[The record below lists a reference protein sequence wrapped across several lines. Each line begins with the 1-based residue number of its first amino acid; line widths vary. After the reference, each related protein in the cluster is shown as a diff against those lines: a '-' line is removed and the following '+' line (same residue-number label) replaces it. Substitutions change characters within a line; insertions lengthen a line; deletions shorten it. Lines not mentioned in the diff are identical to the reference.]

1 MLIDASLT
9 FFFIF
14 FITREQSADSL
25 SSNEIRVKE
34 VVFEEWLRGLA
45 LSSLFASIILI
56 SRRQLYS
63 FVTKRINWTGVC
75 DEGMGKNQSWKI
87 SKKIVRHACA
97 ELLKIKSRTKLVETF
112 LAAEDIELIS
122 REKMKFRETKNDR
135 RSVLF

>member
-14 FITREQSADSL
+14 FITREQSL
-25 SSNEIRVKE
+25 SNNEIRVKE

-63 FVTKRINWTGVC
+63 FETKRIN
-75 DEGMGKNQSWKI
+75 
-87 SKKIVRHACA
+87 
-97 ELLKIKSRTKLVETF
+97 
-112 LAAEDIELIS
+112 
-122 REKMKFRETKNDR
+122 
-135 RSVLF
+135 

>member
-9 FFFIF
+9 LFFIF

-34 VVFEEWLRGLA
+34 VFEEWLA

-63 FVTKRINWTGVC
+63 FVTKRIN
-75 DEGMGKNQSWKI
+75 
-87 SKKIVRHACA
+87 
-97 ELLKIKSRTKLVETF
+97 
-112 LAAEDIELIS
+112 
-122 REKMKFRETKNDR
+122 
-135 RSVLF
+135 

>member
-1 MLIDASLT
+1 MLIDVSLT
-9 FFFIF
+9 LFFIF

-34 VVFEEWLRGLA
+34 VFEEWLA

-122 REKMKFRETKNDR
+122 REKMKFRGTKNDR
-135 RSVLF
+135 RSALF

>member
-34 VVFEEWLRGLA
+34 VFEEWLA

-97 ELLKIKSRTKLVETF
+97 KLLKIKSRTKLVETF

>member
-9 FFFIF
+9 LFFIF
-14 FITREQSADSL
+14 FIAREQSADSL

-34 VVFEEWLRGLA
+34 VFEEWLRGLA

-97 ELLKIKSRTKLVETF
+97 KLLKIKSRTKLVETF

-122 REKMKFRETKNDR
+122 REKMKFRGTKNDR
-135 RSVLF
+135 RSALF

>member
-9 FFFIF
+9 LFFIF

-34 VVFEEWLRGLA
+34 VFEEWLA

-56 SRRQLYS
+56 SRRQHYS

-122 REKMKFRETKNDR
+122 REKMKFRGTKNDR
-135 RSVLF
+135 RSALF

>member
-14 FITREQSADSL
+14 FITREQSL
-25 SSNEIRVKE
+25 SNNEIRVKE

-87 SKKIVRHACA
+87 S
-97 ELLKIKSRTKLVETF
+97 
-112 LAAEDIELIS
+112 
-122 REKMKFRETKNDR
+122 
-135 RSVLF
+135 

>member
-9 FFFIF
+9 LFFIF
-14 FITREQSADSL
+14 FIAREQSADSL

-63 FVTKRINWTGVC
+63 FVTKRIN
-75 DEGMGKNQSWKI
+75 
-87 SKKIVRHACA
+87 
-97 ELLKIKSRTKLVETF
+97 
-112 LAAEDIELIS
+112 
-122 REKMKFRETKNDR
+122 
-135 RSVLF
+135 

>member
-14 FITREQSADSL
+14 FITREQSL

-63 FVTKRINWTGVC
+63 FVTKRIN
-75 DEGMGKNQSWKI
+75 
-87 SKKIVRHACA
+87 
-97 ELLKIKSRTKLVETF
+97 
-112 LAAEDIELIS
+112 
-122 REKMKFRETKNDR
+122 
-135 RSVLF
+135 

>member
-9 FFFIF
+9 LFFIF
-14 FITREQSADSL
+14 FIAREQSADSL

-34 VVFEEWLRGLA
+34 VFEEWLRGLA

-56 SRRQLYS
+56 SRRQHYS

-87 SKKIVRHACA
+87 SKKVVRHACA
-97 ELLKIKSRTKLVETF
+97 ELLKIKSRTKLVKTF

-122 REKMKFRETKNDR
+122 REKMKFRGTKN
-135 RSVLF
+135 VLL

>member
-14 FITREQSADSL
+14 FITREQSL
-25 SSNEIRVKE
+25 SNNEIRVKE

-63 FVTKRINWTGVC
+63 FVTKRIN
-75 DEGMGKNQSWKI
+75 
-87 SKKIVRHACA
+87 
-97 ELLKIKSRTKLVETF
+97 
-112 LAAEDIELIS
+112 
-122 REKMKFRETKNDR
+122 
-135 RSVLF
+135 

>member
-34 VVFEEWLRGLA
+34 VFEEWLA

-122 REKMKFRETKNDR
+122 REKMKFRGTKNDR

>member
-9 FFFIF
+9 LFFIF

-34 VVFEEWLRGLA
+34 VFEEWLRGLA

-63 FVTKRINWTGVC
+63 FVTKRIN
-75 DEGMGKNQSWKI
+75 
-87 SKKIVRHACA
+87 
-97 ELLKIKSRTKLVETF
+97 
-112 LAAEDIELIS
+112 
-122 REKMKFRETKNDR
+122 
-135 RSVLF
+135 

>member
-63 FVTKRINWTGVC
+63 FETKRIN
-75 DEGMGKNQSWKI
+75 
-87 SKKIVRHACA
+87 
-97 ELLKIKSRTKLVETF
+97 
-112 LAAEDIELIS
+112 
-122 REKMKFRETKNDR
+122 
-135 RSVLF
+135 

>member
-9 FFFIF
+9 LFFIF

-34 VVFEEWLRGLA
+34 VFEEWLA

-122 REKMKFRETKNDR
+122 REKMKFRGTKNDR
-135 RSVLF
+135 RSALF

>member
-34 VVFEEWLRGLA
+34 VFEEWLRGLA

-56 SRRQLYS
+56 SRRQHYS
-63 FVTKRINWTGVC
+63 FVTKRIN
-75 DEGMGKNQSWKI
+75 
-87 SKKIVRHACA
+87 
-97 ELLKIKSRTKLVETF
+97 
-112 LAAEDIELIS
+112 
-122 REKMKFRETKNDR
+122 
-135 RSVLF
+135 

>member
-9 FFFIF
+9 LFFIF

-34 VVFEEWLRGLA
+34 VFEEWLA

>member
-9 FFFIF
+9 LFFIF

-63 FVTKRINWTGVC
+63 FVTKRIN
-75 DEGMGKNQSWKI
+75 
-87 SKKIVRHACA
+87 
-97 ELLKIKSRTKLVETF
+97 
-112 LAAEDIELIS
+112 
-122 REKMKFRETKNDR
+122 
-135 RSVLF
+135 